1 MINFTFNPLSLKNK
15 LPILFI
21 TLLINTSLFGQE
33 APAMTITARVG
44 SDAIVTTLAGSGTAT
59 FANGTGGDASFN
71 FPKGLAVDGSGN
83 VYVGDYYNHKIRKI
97 TSLGVVTTLAGSG
110 TATFANGTGGDASFN
125 TPEGVA
131 VDGSGNVYV
140 ADRMNQIIRKI
151 TPSGVVTT
159 FAGNSVYGF
168 INATGTSARFKYPED
183 VAVDGSGNVYVA
195 DKGNHSIRKI
205 TSSGVVTTLAGTGI
219 SGSTNATGT
228 DASFNN
234 PTDIAVDG
242 SGNVYVA
249 DAGNYLIRKITPS
262 GVVTTLA
269 GSGSAVSTDG
279 AGTSASFDKPSG
291 IAVDGSGNV
300 YVADYN
306 SHLIRKITPSGV
318 VTTLAGSSLGSTD
331 ATGASASFYNPLGV
345 AVDGSGNI
353 YVADFRNHKIRKITT
368 STAIASGSIT
378 NDGTLTM
385 TFTSSEATSDLVVG
399 DVSVTNGGL
408 SSWNVTSST
417 VYTATFTPS
426 GDGAATIDV
435 AANTFTD
442 ASSNNNSAATQFTW
456 TYDGTAPTASLVYT
470 ISGSAVTAV
479 KENDVVTITA
489 TFDEDIADSP
499 VMQISGSGVTTI
511 SATNMTK
518 VSATS
523 YTYIWTVGSGDGT
536 QTWALATG
544 KDEVGNGVTTT
555 PTSGATISV
564 DNTAPTISNTTMSSD
579 NSAISVTMSTAVYNS
594 TSGSGDL
601 DVSDFTLSISGGNAT
616 LSSANPTSITI
627 SGNVYTLG
635 ISLSGTPN
643 GSEEITVLLVDNSIY
658 DGVGN
663 EAYSSITYIVGD
675 TGPGGGKIFFAKS
688 SYSNTSISGTIS
700 GGPISG
706 QTISTMTTSL
716 TSSQLAAL
724 SFDYM
729 EAAPA
734 NWDGV
739 AATDP
744 KRPYESQSGDEIA
757 VDDDGILIGTGQANT
772 DALVTKFQNDDSAS
786 DNAAL
791 LTNSAAINGYSN
803 WFLPSIEE
811 LSLMFTNLY
820 VSGDIGGFGTAAS
833 VGENLS
839 YRSSTDGRMLNFD
852 WSPYT
857 GNTNDWDNDG
867 GSRHVRPVRSFISS
881 GSNTNSLFDQTAP
894 TMTITATDG
903 SNAVSSGSTTS
914 DGTLSL
920 TFTSSEATS
929 DLVVGDVS
937 VTNGALSSWNAT
949 SSTVYTATFTPSS
962 DGATTIDV
970 AANTFTDAA
979 SNDNTAATQ
988 YTWTYD
994 GTAPTA
1000 SLVYTISGSAVTAV
1014 KENDVVTITATF
1026 DEDIADSPVMQIS
1039 GSGVTTISATNMTK
1053 VSATSYTYIWTV
1065 GSGDGTQTWALA
1077 TGKDEVGN
1085 GVTTT
1090 PTSGATISVD
1100 NTAPTISNTTM
1111 SSDNSAISVTMSTAV
1126 YNSTSGSGD
1135 LDVSDFTLSI
1145 SGGNATLSSANPTSI
1160 TISGNVYTL
1169 GISLSGTPNGSE
1181 EITVLLVD
1189 NSIYD
1194 GVGNEAY
1201 SSITYIVGDTGP
1213 GGGKIFFAKSS
1224 YSNTSISGTISGGPI
1239 SGQTIST
1246 MTTSLTSSQLA
1257 ALSFDYMEAAPANW
1271 DGVAATDPKRPYESQ
1286 SGDEIAVDDDGI
1298 LIGTGQANTDA
1309 LVTKFQNDDSASDNA
1324 ALLTN
1329 SAAINGYSNWFLPSI
1344 EELSL
1349 MFTNLYVSGD
1359 IGGFGTAASV
1369 GENLS
1374 YRSSTDGRMLNFDW
1388 SPYTGNTNDWDN
1400 DGGSRHVRPVRS
1412 FISSGSN
1419 TNSLFDQTAPTMTI
1433 TATDGS
1439 NAVSSGSTTSDGT
1452 LSLTF
1457 TSSEA
1462 TSDLVVGDVSVTNG
1476 ALSSWNATSS
1486 TVYTATFTP
1495 SSDGATTID
1504 VAANTFTDAAS
1515 NDNTAATQYTWTYD
1529 GTAPTASLAYTV
1541 SGRAVT
1547 SVKENDVVTITATFD
1562 EDIADSPVMQISGSG
1577 VTTVSATNMTKVS
1590 ATSYTYSW
1598 TVGTGDGTQTF
1609 ALASGE
1615 DEAENG
1621 ITATPTS
1628 GATITVDNTAPT
1640 SADITLTLD
1649 EDGTHTFASSDF
1661 TVSNGPFDG
1670 IKIMSIE
1677 TAGALK
1683 NNGTDVVA
1691 NDMIPDVTLLTFAP
1705 AANANGSTY
1714 ATFTF
1719 KVNDTVGNLSTSAY
1733 TATMSVT
1740 AVNDAPIATALT
1752 STVDEDAPGGTNI
1765 TLAGTDVEGS
1775 TLTYGYSTPVS
1786 GTLTGTAPALT
1797 YTPFANYNGTDR
1809 FKYVVNDG
1817 TINSDSVSVEITI
1830 AAVNDI
1836 PVATALTS
1844 TIDEDAPGGINIT
1857 LLGTDADGS
1866 PLSYGYTTPV
1876 SGTLTGTAPALTYTP
1891 FANYNGT
1898 DRFKYVVNDG
1908 TINSDSVSVEI
1919 TIAAVNDIPVATA
1932 LTSTIDEDAP
1942 GGINITLLGTD
1953 ADGSPLSYGYTTPV
1967 SGTLTGTAP
1976 ALTYTP
1982 FANYNGTDGFKYVVN
1997 DGTINSD
2004 SVSVEIT
2011 IAAVNDIPAITLAYT
2026 DSLLVD
2032 QTITEGML
2040 FPKEA
2045 TSTATNQFAITDIDD
2060 TNMESAVVTIT
2071 PYYMGEDTLVFGAAG
2086 TKVLAFVKTGDGT
2099 ITAPY
2104 VGTYTYTGSENITAY
2119 MDHLSDL
2126 KYQNT
2131 KGNNLTTAPRTVT
2144 LTVNDGDGNSNTVS
2158 RVLDVKITNRAPV
2171 AVALSQD
2178 GNEDGSMAITLTAT
2192 DEDDNPLTYTVTN
2205 QPMHGGISGTLPV
2218 LTYTPNPN
2226 YFGEDSFRYIAN
2238 DGIINS
2244 DTATVTLTVKNVQ
2257 DAPKPFAWVSVLADT
2272 VNITGDNLTDIYTLN
2287 WDESKD
2293 VDNETVDYLI
2303 TIRVGQSPAVHFEDT
2318 TGTTFNISYQDF
2330 VDNAFERFPMLP
2342 RVTVHFGV
2350 LATDGIDTVN
2360 VTGEDRTVMVNRYD
2374 FLATGEAG
2382 FPEVFALHENYP
2394 NPFNPSTTLSFD
2406 LPKISNVNITI
2417 YNMLGQKVKTFS
2429 MQNTSAGYHSV
2440 RWNGT
2445 NDLGERVSTGIY
2457 LYQLHTREFVKT
2469 RKMVF
2474 MK

>member
-1000 SLVYTISGSAVTAV
+1000 SL
-1014 KENDVVTITATF
+1014 
-1026 DEDIADSPVMQIS
+1026 
-1039 GSGVTTISATNMTK
+1039 
-1053 VSATSYTYIWTV
+1053 
-1065 GSGDGTQTWALA
+1065 
-1077 TGKDEVGN
+1077 
-1085 GVTTT
+1085 
-1090 PTSGATISVD
+1090 
-1100 NTAPTISNTTM
+1100 
-1111 SSDNSAISVTMSTAV
+1111 
-1126 YNSTSGSGD
+1126 
-1135 LDVSDFTLSI
+1135 
-1145 SGGNATLSSANPTSI
+1145 
-1160 TISGNVYTL
+1160 
-1169 GISLSGTPNGSE
+1169 
-1181 EITVLLVD
+1181 
-1189 NSIYD
+1189 
-1194 GVGNEAY
+1194 
-1201 SSITYIVGDTGP
+1201 
-1213 GGGKIFFAKSS
+1213 
-1224 YSNTSISGTISGGPI
+1224 
-1239 SGQTIST
+1239 
-1246 MTTSLTSSQLA
+1246 
-1257 ALSFDYMEAAPANW
+1257 
-1271 DGVAATDPKRPYESQ
+1271 
-1286 SGDEIAVDDDGI
+1286 
-1298 LIGTGQANTDA
+1298 
-1309 LVTKFQNDDSASDNA
+1309 
-1324 ALLTN
+1324 
-1329 SAAINGYSNWFLPSI
+1329 
-1344 EELSL
+1344 
-1349 MFTNLYVSGD
+1349 
-1359 IGGFGTAASV
+1359 
-1369 GENLS
+1369 
-1374 YRSSTDGRMLNFDW
+1374 
-1388 SPYTGNTNDWDN
+1388 
-1400 DGGSRHVRPVRS
+1400 
-1412 FISSGSN
+1412 
-1419 TNSLFDQTAPTMTI
+1419 
-1433 TATDGS
+1433 
-1439 NAVSSGSTTSDGT
+1439 
-1452 LSLTF
+1452 
-1457 TSSEA
+1457 
-1462 TSDLVVGDVSVTNG
+1462 
-1476 ALSSWNATSS
+1476 
-1486 TVYTATFTP
+1486 
-1495 SSDGATTID
+1495 
-1504 VAANTFTDAAS
+1504 
-1515 NDNTAATQYTWTYD
+1515 
-1529 GTAPTASLAYTV
+1529 AYTV

-1830 AAVNDI
+1830 AAVNDKPI
-1836 PVATALTS
+1836 ATALTS
-1844 TIDEDAPGGINIT
+1844 TVDEDAPGGINIT

-1919 TIAAVNDIPVATA
+1919 TIAAVNDKPIATA
-1932 LTSTIDEDAP
+1932 LTSTVDEDAP

>member
-33 APAMTITARVG
+33 APTMTITASDQVG
-44 SDAIVTTLAGSGTAT
+44 TMVTTLAGTGSLGSNNSTTGTSAI
-59 FANGTGGDASFN
+59 FN

-1898 DRFKYVVNDG
+1898 D
-1908 TINSDSVSVEI
+1908 
-1919 TIAAVNDIPVATA
+1919 
-1932 LTSTIDEDAP
+1932 
-1942 GGINITLLGTD
+1942 
-1953 ADGSPLSYGYTTPV
+1953 
-1967 SGTLTGTAP
+1967 
-1976 ALTYTP
+1976 
-1982 FANYNGTDGFKYVVN
+1982 GFKYVVN